1 MHTNLRPRSAR
12 RPPNCFF
19 TPFRIPTRAPSLEA
33 ARSIVFFA
41 MVQKYRYISLLSVAL
56 VGSPLFAAEKKKPAA
71 GANTEKAAAPSK
83 ASMNQTASWLEWRG
97 PFQNGTTTETGLP
110 AKIDSKAALWTADL
124 PGQSTPVIHEGRL
137 YINGYLGEAEDL
149 QEAVTCFDAETGKQ
163 LWQHRFND
171 FLSDTIY
178 LRYSTSSPAID
189 AETGNV
195 YVQCTQGL
203 FSCFSKD
210 GKLLWQHSLM
220 EELGRLTFPNS
231 RTASPRIDRELVITR
246 GITSNWGASGAAGD
260 RFYAFDKRSGEL
272 VWSSSP
278 GERPQDNTFSQ
289 PLLTWMDGKRVLI
302 SAGGDS
308 TIVAINARNGDP
320 IFRFPAAK
328 AGAKGGINAA
338 VQRYKDTLLVIHES
352 ENLDSSEVGRAA
364 AFKLP
369 MGSKPPEPGK
379 PEVYEAKNLELWR
392 NPLGNLASSPCVVG
406 DIMYLVTG
414 TGELAGVEVN
424 TGKILWKKKLAA
436 EQRQSSPFYGDGN
449 LYVAMYIADAASADK
464 SAAGADT
471 GGNGELFVIK
481 PGATDG
487 EIVSRT
493 VLEGRCYGSPIAFNG
508 KLYIQTDRKLY
519 CFGKKGNNPS
529 AASVHSSDGWEGIKA
544 GTVAKLQIIP
554 SEMLLKP
561 GEAQKV
567 RVRGLDVNGFT
578 VEENI
583 ELGRL
588 KFDTY
593 VPPTALVK
601 AKMKGAFDEQGRL
614 VADAEPVASA
624 GAYQATL
631 GEISGT
637 MRARVLPDIP
647 LSIDFEKNDLSFTT
661 DQPPVPA
668 IPNTLEPP
676 TAFAYPPLAWNA
688 ARFRFDVRKAPGA
701 DDNKALCKT
710 IDNKLFQRGQ
720 IFIGRPESRDYT
732 VSIDV
737 LSEGNKRKMSEIG
750 LINQRYMVVLK
761 GNSQQLEISSNQERL
776 RQSVPFSWTPN
787 EWYTIK
793 SRVDV
798 DSKGSGVIRAK
809 AWKKSEPEPEAW
821 TIEFAHK
828 TAHANGAPG
837 LFSFTP
843 QEQRAWIDNISVKAN
858 SAANAQ

>member
-1 MHTNLRPRSAR
+1 MPSN
-12 RPPNCFF
+12 PP
-19 TPFRIPTRAPSLEA
+19 I
-33 ARSIVFFA
+33 
-41 MVQKYRYISLLSVAL
+41 ISLLSVAL
-56 VGSPLFAAEKKKPAA
+56 LGASLFAADKKKPASGPA
-71 GANTEKAAAPSK
+71 ADKSVASSKSANSGATG
-83 ASMNQTASWLEWRG
+83 WLEWRG

-110 AKIDSKAALWTADL
+110 SKIDAKSALWTASF

-137 YINGYLGEAEDL
+137 YINGYLGDAEDL
-149 QEAVTCFDAETGKQ
+149 QEAVTCFDAESGKQ

-178 LRYSTSSPAID
+178 LRYSTSSPAVD
-189 AETGNV
+189 VETGNV

-289 PLLTWMDGKRVLI
+289 PLLTWVDGKRVLI

-308 TIVAINARNGDP
+308 TIVGINARNGDP

-338 VQRYKDTLLVIHES
+338 IQRYKDSLLVIHES

-369 MGSKPPEPGK
+369 FGSKSPEPGK
-379 PEVYEAKNLELWR
+379 PQVYDPKELEVWR
-392 NPLGNLASSPCVVG
+392 NPLGNLASSPCVVR
-406 DIMYLVTG
+406 DTMYLVTG
-414 TGELAGVEVN
+414 TGELAAVDVT
-424 TGKILWKKKLAA
+424 TGKVLWKKKLAA
-436 EQRQSSPFYGDGN
+436 EQRQSSPFFGDGN
-449 LYVAMYIADAASADK
+449 IYVAMYIADAGSAEK
-464 SAAGADT
+464 AAAGADT

-481 PGATDG
+481 PGSNDG
-487 EIVSRT
+487 EIISRT
-493 VLEGRCYGSPIAFNG
+493 ILDGRCYGSPIAFNG

-529 AASVHSSDGWEGIKA
+529 VESVHASDGWEM
-544 GTVAKLQIIP
+544 AKPGPLARLQIIP
-554 SEMLLKP
+554 GEMLLKP

-567 RVRGLDVNGFT
+567 RIRGLDANGFT

-583 ELGRL
+583 DASRL
-588 KFDTY
+588 KFETY

-601 AKMKGAFDEQGRL
+601 AKMNGAFDAQGRL

-624 GAYQATL
+624 GAYQASM
-631 GEISGT
+631 GEITGT

-647 LSIDFEKNDLSFTT
+647 LSIDFEKNELGFMT
-661 DQPPVPA
+661 DKPPVPA
-668 IPNTLEPP
+668 IPNALEPP

-688 ARFRFDVRKAPGA
+688 ARFRFEVRKAPGA
-701 DDNKALCKT
+701 DENKALCKT

-720 IFIGRPESRDYT
+720 IFFGRPDAKAYT
-732 VSIDV
+732 VSMDV

-750 LINQRYMVVLK
+750 MINQRYLVVLK
-761 GNSQQLEISSNQERL
+761 GNSQELEISSNQERL
-776 RQSVPFSWTPN
+776 RHSVRFPWTPN

-798 DSKGSGVIRAK
+798 DAKGSGLIRAK
-809 AWKKSEPEPEAW
+809 AWKKGDPEPDVW

-828 TAHANGAPG
+828 IAHANGAPG

-843 QEQRAWIDNISVKAN
+843 QEQRAWIDNITVTPN
-858 SAANAQ
+858 AAFKP

>member
-1 MHTNLRPRSAR
+1 MASVRPS
-12 RPPNCFF
+12 PPNCFF

-529 AASVHSSDGWEGIKA
+529 AASVHSSDGWEEIKA

-567 RVRGLDVNGFT
+567 RVRGL
-578 VEENI
+578 ESARQHRC
-583 ELGRL
+583 L
-588 KFDTY
+588 
-593 VPPTALVK
+593 
-601 AKMKGAFDEQGRL
+601 
-614 VADAEPVASA
+614 AD
-624 GAYQATL
+624 
-631 GEISGT
+631 
-637 MRARVLPDIP
+637 
-647 LSIDFEKNDLSFTT
+647 
-661 DQPPVPA
+661 
-668 IPNTLEPP
+668 
-676 TAFAYPPLAWNA
+676 
-688 ARFRFDVRKAPGA
+688 
-701 DDNKALCKT
+701 
-710 IDNKLFQRGQ
+710 
-720 IFIGRPESRDYT
+720 
-732 VSIDV
+732 
-737 LSEGNKRKMSEIG
+737 
-750 LINQRYMVVLK
+750 
-761 GNSQQLEISSNQERL
+761 
-776 RQSVPFSWTPN
+776 
-787 EWYTIK
+787 
-793 SRVDV
+793 
-798 DSKGSGVIRAK
+798 
-809 AWKKSEPEPEAW
+809 
-821 TIEFAHK
+821 
-828 TAHANGAPG
+828 
-837 LFSFTP
+837 
-843 QEQRAWIDNISVKAN
+843 
-858 SAANAQ
+858 